1 MIVETIS
8 VIGMPSAHARRVR
21 EHAGEVRG
29 GVVIDVTDTTGL
41 GSWQDVEHFLSRAFL
56 ALKDAKQR
64 DVNVVAIVR
73 TDDEFGRQGPLPAM
87 VACALTSAVRTLA
100 LEARRL
106 RLTANVVSDDGREP
120 GALLDTVCGLLKSDA
135 VTGQVIVVGRG
146 HLGKVPV

>member
-1 MIVETIS
+1 MSVETIR
-8 VIGMPSAHARRVR
+8 VVGMQAERARRVR
-21 EHAGEVRG
+21 EHASEARG
-29 GVVIDVTDTTGL
+29 GVVIDVTDTTRL
-41 GSWQDVEHFLSRAFL
+41 SSWQDVEHALSTAFM
-56 ALKDAKQR
+56 ALRDAKQR

-73 TDDEFGRQGPLPAM
+73 ADDEFGRQGPLSAM

-106 RLTANVVSDDGREP
+106 RLTANVVADDGGEP
-120 GALLDTVCGLLKSDA
+120 GALLDTVCGLLKSEA